1 MDIETS
7 KNDNNLDESYEE
19 DNFEMNSEII
29 EEKTTPENYSTDEY
43 NNIIMYDSDIDDCY
57 RSFEEDLNE
66 DTIPPLEYITE
77 PYIQGVKSV
86 GFGKP
91 VHVGGIVDIIFQKQD
106 PWVHK
111 GKDEVLKICE
121 TAVKVLYSQGC
132 NIQFYYSIKEKDVF
146 AHITRPSDNSDS
158 ILWSQEF
165 LLEFEKI
172 AWFINAELKTIFD
185 EYQ

>member
-66 DTIPPLEYITE
+66 ESRCDKNNYENFNECDEDIDSQKEDYDE
-77 PYIQGVKSV
+77 
-86 GFGKP
+86 GF
-91 VHVGGIVDIIFQKQD
+91 Q
-106 PWVHK
+106 W
-111 GKDEVLKICE
+111 
-121 TAVKVLYSQGC
+121 
-132 NIQFYYSIKEKDVF
+132 
-146 AHITRPSDNSDS
+146 ITRQKNLCLVN
-158 ILWSQEF
+158 IWICLKKCFNLKFICFHNTFYKF
-165 LLEFEKI
+165 L
-172 AWFINAELKTIFD
+172 AYSNAD
-185 EYQ
+185 

>member
-66 DTIPPLEYITE
+66 ESRCDKNNYENFNECDEDIEKDQIDKITFMTQIFNVVEKYVKKHPIGATIGGEY
-77 PYIQGVKSV
+77 V
-86 GFGKP
+86 GQDDDAQVDAINLFGK
-91 VHVGGIVDIIFQKQD
+91 IMDIY
-106 PWVHK
+106 
-111 GKDEVLKICE
+111 
-121 TAVKVLYSQGC
+121 A
-132 NIQFYYSIKEKDVF
+132 
-146 AHITRPSDNSDS
+146 
-158 ILWSQEF
+158 EF
-165 LLEFEKI
+165 IEGEI
-172 AWFINAELKTIFD
+172 
-185 EYQ
+185 

>member
-66 DTIPPLEYITE
+66 ESRCNKNNYENFNECDEDIDIQKEDYDEGFKDGYEKGARDAFRAMFKLGFIPRMRI
-77 PYIQGVKSV
+77 SR
-86 GFGKP
+86 
-91 VHVGGIVDIIFQKQD
+91 
-106 PWVHK
+106 
-111 GKDEVLKICE
+111 
-121 TAVKVLYSQGC
+121 
-132 NIQFYYSIKEKDVF
+132 N
-146 AHITRPSDNSDS
+146 RR
-158 ILWSQEF
+158 
-165 LLEFEKI
+165 
-172 AWFINAELKTIFD
+172 
-185 EYQ
+185 

>member
-66 DTIPPLEYITE
+66 DLDVI
-77 PYIQGVKSV
+77 K
-86 GFGKP
+86 
-91 VHVGGIVDIIFQKQD
+91 IIMRILMN
-106 PWVHK
+106 VM
-111 GKDEVLKICE
+111 KI
-121 TAVKVLYSQGC
+121 
-132 NIQFYYSIKEKDVF
+132 
-146 AHITRPSDNSDS
+146 
-158 ILWSQEF
+158 
-165 LLEFEKI
+165 
-172 AWFINAELKTIFD
+172 
-185 EYQ
+185 